1 MKTYPD
7 IDYDYRPSSYW
18 DGTDLLEAILKG
30 VTGTERRKIITDA
43 WNVGRLDRLPR
54 EYLEPSLDD
63 EARSLLGQIHP
74 AFMGG
79 EYLPPV
85 ENDDSEIVRIELR
98 STTSDVISVRARRS
112 GKRIRY
118 AVVDEYG
125 TEFEFQPGSSH
136 RPFSLRQ
143 LIRFL
148 DNARHPDLCGALPLA
163 FNEMN
168 AESGCRRDF
177 RYFTSISSE
186 IYTDLAYHYEGV
198 FEDWAQDQE
207 LEEERKLRIEC
218 EDVDE
223 FIDEGRCFYCGKRQ
237 SSCRHLLAVID
248 RRAGAFRTGSLQD
261 LFREVEA
268 CVEEDSNSYTFDE
281 FCVDLGISASYH
293 FVRKADDAEVG
304 TEGSGLDYFWGNF
317 RKTSRE
323 IREQMSIRRS
333 EQEDDGRS

>member
-1 MKTYPD
+1 MAD
-7 IDYDYRPSSYW
+7 
-18 DGTDLLEAILKG
+18 
-30 VTGTERRKIITDA
+30 
-43 WNVGRLDRLPR
+43 
-54 EYLEPSLDD
+54 
-63 EARSLLGQIHP
+63 
-74 AFMGG
+74 
-79 EYLPPV
+79 
-85 ENDDSEIVRIELR
+85 
-98 STTSDVISVRARRS
+98 
-112 GKRIRY
+112 
-118 AVVDEYG
+118 
-125 TEFEFQPGSSH
+125 
-136 RPFSLRQ
+136 
-143 LIRFL
+143 
-148 DNARHPDLCGALPLA
+148 
-163 FNEMN
+163 
-168 AESGCRRDF
+168 
-177 RYFTSISSE
+177 
-186 IYTDLAYHYEGV
+186 HYEGV

-223 FIDEGRCFYCGKRQ
+223 FIDEGRCFYCGKRR